1 MYVIDAGRHNAVDLE
16 NFFLVIDIF
25 IAVIKV
31 YIVHG
36 IGGGW
41 GGVGYLSMDIQ
52 YQMILQ
58 LTLLDKESL
67 ITLKRSLVINYY
79 LGVNLSWRWQ
89 KLLYDILH
97 FKSTL
102 NKEPKTLFLFFI

>member
-25 IAVIKV
+25 IAVIEV

-36 IGGGW
+36 MGGG
-41 GGVGYLSMDIQ
+41 GYLSMDIQ

-58 LTLLDKESL
+58 LTLLDKELL
-67 ITLKRSLVINYY
+67 ITLKRSLVINCY

>member
-41 GGVGYLSMDIQ
+41 GGGGVFVHGYSVPD
-52 YQMILQ
+52 
-58 LTLLDKESL
+58 DFA
-67 ITLKRSLVINYY
+67 INPSRQRIFNY
-79 LGVNLSWRWQ
+79 
-89 KLLYDILH
+89 
-97 FKSTL
+97 T
-102 NKEPKTLFLFFI
+102 